1 MFEIS
6 AGEAETAWESLLD
19 RVEQGEEVIITREG
33 KAVAKLVQPPGV
45 ARVITEEDRA
55 AMDEAYARMR
65 VRAKQLNLG
74 PFDWEE
80 YKAMR
85 DEGRP

>member
-1 MFEIS
+1 MLEIS
-6 AGEAETAWESLLD
+6 AREAESMWEGLLD
-19 RVEQGEEVIITREG
+19 RVEKGEEVVITRDG
-33 KAVAKLVQPPGV
+33 KPVARMVRPKPE
-45 ARVITEEDRA
+45 RVITEEDRA
-55 AMDEAYARMR
+55 RSDAAYARI
-65 VRAKQLNLG
+65 RARANELQLG